1 MLSKFFIHAAVL
13 ATSVLAVALP
23 APALTPVDMSSIS
36 NPISVCEQRGI
47 DVRGPIPSDAK
58 PTEGGF
64 TFEADSDAA
73 HWARAQIA
81 LASSPDLE
89 KRAYA
94 NIGIGMFAQN
104 LCNGQGAWFDNVQ
117 YDVQHVDHV
126 NFYSVGISYRG
137 LRNNEH
143 LDFSRLS
150 GSDWCGTYLYSAGF
164 QTGVGCFNSQT
175 INCFRLWQT

>member
-1 MLSKFFIHAAVL
+1 MLAKFFIHAAVL

-23 APALTPVDMSSIS
+23 APALTAVDMSSVG
-36 NPISVCEQRGI
+36 NPIEVCEQRGI

-58 PTEGGF
+58 PIEGGF
-64 TFEADSDAA
+64 TFEADSDSA
-73 HWARAQIA
+73 HWARAQIM
-81 LASSPDLE
+81 LASSSDIE
-89 KRAYA
+89 KRQYA

-104 LCNGQGAWFDNVQ
+104 FCKGQGAWFDNVQ
-117 YDVQHVDHV
+117 YNVQHIDRV

-150 GSDWCGTYLYSAGF
+150 GRDWCGRYIFSAGS
-164 QTGVGCFNSQT
+164 QTPVGCFNAQT